1 MMFPLT
7 SQECWFSLLLI
18 FMVMGFM
25 RGWAREVISLVFILL
40 AICLVH
46 PDTSDTLNCF
56 LGRSGRF
63 FTYVSGYS
71 SSPSSTCYAAISFL
85 GGAFWSLLIFVLL
98 VALGYC
104 VGNLLCPCPRFLL
117 SRCLGVLPAV
127 ISGTIILFYLCFYLR
142 AIGGPASLELSL
154 QHLNPGSLIPVV
166 FMIIIIVLMD
176 ALIASCW
183 RK

>member
-1 MMFPLT
+1 
-7 SQECWFSLLLI
+7 
-18 FMVMGFM
+18 MVMGFM
-25 RGWAREVISLVFILL
+25 RGWAREIISLVFLLL
-40 AICLVH
+40 AVCLVH
-46 PDTSDTLNCF
+46 PDTSNTLNCF

-63 FTYVSGYS
+63 FAYVSG
-71 SSPSSTCYAAISFL
+71 SSPLPSPTCYATISFL

-127 ISGTIILFYLCFYLR
+127 ISGTIVLFYLSFYIR
-142 AIGGPASLELSL
+142 AIGEPASLELSL
-154 QHLNPGSLIPVV
+154 QHLNPGSFIPVV
-166 FMIIIIVLMD
+166 FVIIALVLIA

-183 RK
+183 KK